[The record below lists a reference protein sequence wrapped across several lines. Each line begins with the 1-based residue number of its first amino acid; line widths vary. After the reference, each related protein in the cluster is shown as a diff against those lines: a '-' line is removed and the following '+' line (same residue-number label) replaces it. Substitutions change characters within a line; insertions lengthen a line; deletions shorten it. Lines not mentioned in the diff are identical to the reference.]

1 MTEEDVSLA
10 KGWREEVCMEKLRIC
25 VLGTGRAGTL
35 HAKNFLNQISQSELA
50 AVVDSAPSQ
59 LKKAIGEL
67 KGGVPGFASLTE
79 ALKSVAF
86 DAVLIA
92 TSTMTHAGLIEEAAR
107 QKKHI
112 FCEKPLAV
120 TLEECRRIIEVVKAS
135 KGKFQIGFMRRYD
148 PAFQEAKHKVEEGL
162 LGEIILIK
170 STGRGPGLPPEWA
183 WDIRKSNGMLAE
195 VNSHDFDS
203 IRWLSGSEFK
213 RVYAEAGNFKTP
225 EVKQKYPDFYD
236 HAVVTL
242 RMENGVIGVVDSSC
256 PAGYGY
262 DARVEILGSKG
273 MIQIGELKNK
283 GVTLCTREEGLVSS
297 VYRSWP
303 ERFAEAYL
311 AEDRAFVEAILENR
325 FPSPDVYD
333 GLRAVEVVL
342 AANRSIETGGIQE
355 VKRIL

>member
-1 MTEEDVSLA
+1 M
-10 KGWREEVCMEKLRIC
+10 KGVERVGGVDMDKVKIC
-25 VLGTGRAGTL
+25 IVGAGRAGTL
-35 HAKNFLNQISQSELA
+35 HARNLLNQIPQSELV
-50 AVVDSAPSQ
+50 AVVDSVPSQ
-59 LKKAIGEL
+59 LQKAVQEL
-67 KGGVPGFASLTE
+67 KGKVKGFPSLTE
-79 ALKSVAF
+79 ALEKTAF
-86 DAVLIA
+86 DATLIA
-92 TSTMTHAGLIEEAAR
+92 TSTFTHASLIEEAAL

-120 TLEECRRIIEVVKAS
+120 TLDECRRITEVVEAS
-135 KGKFQIGFMRRYD
+135 KVKFQIGFVRRYD
-148 PAFQEAKHKVEEGL
+148 PAFQEAKRKIEEDL

-213 RVYAEAGNFKTP
+213 RVYAEAGNFKTS

-236 HAVVTL
+236 NAVVVI
-242 RMENGVIGVVDSSC
+242 RFENGGMGVVDSSC

-283 GVTLCTREEGLVSS
+283 GITLCNRENGLISS
-297 VYRSWP
+297 VYRGWP

-311 AEDRAFVEAILENR
+311 AEVRAFVEAILDDR
-325 FPSPDVYD
+325 LPSPNAYD
-333 GLRAVEVVL
+333 GLRTVEVVL
-342 AANRSIETGGIQE
+342 AANRSIETGRVEE